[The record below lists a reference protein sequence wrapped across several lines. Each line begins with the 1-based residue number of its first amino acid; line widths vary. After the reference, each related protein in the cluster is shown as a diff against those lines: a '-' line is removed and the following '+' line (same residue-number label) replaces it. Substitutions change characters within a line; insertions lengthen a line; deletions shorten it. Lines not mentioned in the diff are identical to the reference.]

1 MRFQAAEQAILV
13 FRTGGCCP
21 HLKARRGD
29 AIASLGDNLKPGV
42 PQSFRSF
49 LSPRRRRL
57 GSLRAKNAWAAGSEY
72 LRQGLDGRR
81 RQAFAAFAPWRF
93 PRRRSS
99 HDGVAP
105 RTQEKEP
112 VMTSRRVL
120 TLVVLALAVFA
131 PNPVKATAIANSTL
145 NFSNLSIVPGSGSLS
160 LDDVWLLQAFASANN
175 SLGGNDAQFNSA
187 FSPGTTSASAE
198 VIWAKANGSAT
209 AAGAPPNLNVFGSAT
224 SSVNIPGCN
233 PAAAF
238 SSSFGN
244 LSDSFS
250 ISGTGTVAVQIGI
263 DIGGMLH
270 AMTDACGLKA
280 MTQTIFSLQVDGN
293 QVVFDSRLFDVGLLS
308 LEDAVFS
315 VHLSTT
321 LMLDAGVTHFLLVQA
336 DSESQAQT
344 QVVEPPTSALLLA
357 ALGALLWLNRRSER
371 VRL

>member
-1 MRFQAAEQAILV
+1 
-13 FRTGGCCP
+13 
-21 HLKARRGD
+21 
-29 AIASLGDNLKPGV
+29 
-42 PQSFRSF
+42 
-49 LSPRRRRL
+49 
-57 GSLRAKNAWAAGSEY
+57 
-72 LRQGLDGRR
+72 
-81 RQAFAAFAPWRF
+81 
-93 PRRRSS
+93 
-99 HDGVAP
+99 
-105 RTQEKEP
+105 
-112 VMTSRRVL
+112 
-120 TLVVLALAVFA
+120 
-131 PNPVKATAIANSTL
+131 VKATAIANSTL
-145 NFSNLSIVPGSGSLS
+145 SFSNLSIVPGSGSLS

-175 SLGGNDAQFNSA
+175 SLGSNDAQFNPA

-198 VIWAKANGSAT
+198 VIGAKANANAT

-238 SSSFGN
+238 SSSFGSV
-244 LSDSFS
+244 SDSFT

-308 LEDAVFS
+308 LQDTVFS
-315 VHLSTT
+315 LHLDTT

-357 ALGALLWLNRRSER
+357 ALGALLWANRRSER